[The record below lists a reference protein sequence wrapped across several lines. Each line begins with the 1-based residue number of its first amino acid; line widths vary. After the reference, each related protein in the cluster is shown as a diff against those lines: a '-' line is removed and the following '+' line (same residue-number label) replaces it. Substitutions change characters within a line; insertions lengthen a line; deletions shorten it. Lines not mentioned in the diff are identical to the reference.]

1 MKKRYDPKWME
12 WFAIIIFKATTDIL
26 YKSNFVT
33 VSGFIF
39 LSFYSPF
46 QQENM
51 YSCFDF
57 ANRFSMKH

>member
-1 MKKRYDPKWME
+1 ME